1 MENPVIIIGA
11 GSLGIQAL
19 DIFESNGVV
28 VYGFLDDNKEL
39 HGTEVGEVSVLGST
53 DDAGFTKLIGQKC
66 EAFIAI
72 GERVIREQIVEMLND
87 RRKTMPVNAIHPRA
101 SVSQM
106 ATIGHGNFIGANSV
120 IDAQA
125 TLGNH
130 CTVESGSVLQTKVK
144 TGDYVT
150 IGAGAVVGNNV
161 TIEDNAFIGTG
172 VRVIAG
178 VTIGKNARVGAGSVV
193 MQDVAAGKTVF
204 GNPAVEIKR

>member
-11 GSLGIQAL
+11 GSLGVQAL
-19 DIFESNGVV
+19 DIFEKNGVV

-39 HGTEVGEVSVLGST
+39 HGTEIGEVSVLGAT
-53 DDAGFTKLIGQKC
+53 EDAGFTKLIGHKC
-66 EAFIAI
+66 EAFIAV
-72 GERVIREQIVEMLND
+72 GERVVREQLVEMLTN

-106 ATIGHGNFIGANSV
+106 ASIGHGNFIGANAV

-130 CTVESGSVLQTKVK
+130 CIVESGSIVQTRVK

-150 IGAGAVVGNNV
+150 IGAGSVIGNGV
-161 TIEDNAFIGTG
+161 TIEDNVFVGTG
-172 VRVIAG
+172 VRIIAG
-178 VTIGKNARVGAGSVV
+178 VTIGENARIGAGSVV
-193 MQDVAAGKTVF
+193 MQDVAEGKTVF

>member
-39 HGTEVGEVSVLGST
+39 HGTAIGDVSVLGST
-53 DDAGFTKLIGQKC
+53 DDAGFTKLIGHKC
-66 EAFIAI
+66 EAFIAV
-72 GERVIREQIVEMLND
+72 GERVVREQLVEMLNE
-87 RRKTMPVNAIHPRA
+87 RRKTMPVNAIHFKA
-101 SVSQM
+101 SVSKM
-106 ATIGHGNFIGANSV
+106 ALIGHGNFVGANAV

-125 TLGNH
+125 SVGNH
-130 CTVESGSVLQTKVK
+130 CTVESGSVLQTRVKV
-144 TGDYVT
+144 GNFVT
-150 IGAGAVVGNNV
+150 VGAGAVIGNNV
-161 TIEDNAFIGTG
+161 TVEDNVFIGTG
-172 VRVIAG
+172 VRIIAG
-178 VTIGKNARVGAGSVV
+178 VTIGKNARIGAGSVV